1 MSEQLI
7 TALLDLLAPEIE
19 RMVHERV
26 AEQLAENV
34 KSCWPQWMSVATAA
48 RYLDVSVE
56 RLWHLKRA
64 GQIPFVQD
72 EPNARVFFGRADL
85 DQWMETKRC
94 P

>member
-1 MSEQLI
+1 MVSDDLI
-7 TALLDLLAPEIE
+7 TALVNVMWPEFE
-19 RMVHERV
+19 HRVVKLVHVEIASATR
-26 AEQLAENV
+26 
-34 KSCWPQWMSVATAA
+34 WPEWMSIETAA

-64 GQIPFVQD
+64 NAIPYIQD

-85 DQWMETKRC
+85 DRWMESKRC